1 MNANR
6 IKELLCVVV
15 LIVFIIFLTG
25 NSSISKATG
34 KEVLKAVNAGIKIS
48 EQEDIK
54 KCDNQKIKK
63 EFGFTHNDFEYITYY
78 ASDSVME
85 VRELLIIKLKDKS
98 QLDSVKEAI
107 EKRVEEKSELFKG
120 YAPEQSAMLDNYVLE
135 YKKGFLIY
143 AVSDTPD
150 QLISAFKKAV

>member
-34 KEVLKAVNAGIKIS
+34 KEVLKAVNAEIKIS

-63 EFGFTHNDFEYITYY
+63 EFGFTHNDFDISPTTPPIPLWR
-78 ASDSVME
+78 SV
-85 VRELLIIKLKDKS
+85 S
-98 QLDSVKEAI
+98 
-107 EKRVEEKSELFKG
+107 
-120 YAPEQSAMLDNYVLE
+120 
-135 YKKGFLIY
+135 FL
-143 AVSDTPD
+143 S
-150 QLISAFKKAV
+150 SN